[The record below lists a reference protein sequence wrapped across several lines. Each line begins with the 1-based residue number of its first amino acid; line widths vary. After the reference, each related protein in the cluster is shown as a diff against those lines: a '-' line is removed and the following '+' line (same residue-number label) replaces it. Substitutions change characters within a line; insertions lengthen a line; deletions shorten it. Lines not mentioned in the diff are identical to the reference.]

1 MSTESFPCC
10 SLLLCDI
17 SNRRENEVLCTK
29 LEWQVP
35 LPSFTVRS
43 EYDDELSSDGDV
55 LYDSEDHDCDCE
67 CCRNGMFPF
76 PPLL

>member
-1 MSTESFPCC
+1 MGSDVDDGDEEGALS
-10 SLLLCDI
+10 D
-17 SNRRENEVLCTK
+17 
-29 LEWQVP
+29 LEANY
-35 LPSFTVRS
+35 SDHYSS